1 MRGRSLEKWLCWEA
15 ATAERVAPAKSK
27 AMTSLDLNTFE
38 DYIKCKDEQSGVEF
52 QVKYLL
58 HSGTVYFEFS
68 CGCSFKDDDSMNP
81 LFTNGFFY
89 FFTQGLLNGFRGK
102 YQRKNKSIWNSDDF
116 RKTPHLCCPKDP
128 HLLHL
133 LIEML
138 RNSRTKIVKAA
149 AAFKNAAIIRKVAR
163 SKHAVQFKTAAG
175 IHRCVSKK
183 LKETMLK
190 LNDPA
195 FDFSFIAKD
204 YLMPV
209 FKNTAAMPNVEILQV
224 QFFKDTETIQD
235 GDIRKRDKVE
245 IKEEAGTKLHSSM
258 KERIGV
264 INAIFARLHD
274 VELVKCKQIF
284 PLSATAKVKVRT
296 SQQALVCSE

>member
-1 MRGRSLEKWLCWEA
+1 MRGRGLEKWLCWEA

-209 FKNTAAMPNVEILQV
+209 FKNTATMPNVEILKV
-224 QFFKDTETIQD
+224 QFFKDRKLPEELKNALQVNSAGKALTDQQLIELFQVTAAQKERKPKFIKKKPNK
-235 GDIRKRDKVE
+235 GKTPSAIRKTQKP
-245 IKEEAGTKLHSSM
+245 
-258 KERIGV
+258 
-264 INAIFARLHD
+264 ARL
-274 VELVKCKQIF
+274 
-284 PLSATAKVKVRT
+284 
-296 SQQALVCSE
+296 